1 MNLSDDLTPA
11 ADPAP
16 LLRAMRQRRR
26 LRRATR
32 AALSTA
38 ALFLAVIAFWP
49 GEKPRP
55 TAATHAPLAKP
66 QRESVAMTRE
76 EFLDSLK
83 DETFAFIQWP
93 DGREQLLI
101 RR

>member
-16 LLRAMRQRRR
+16 LLRAVRRR
-26 LRRATR
+26 RRVRIAAR

-38 ALFLAVIAFWP
+38 AVLCAVIAFWP
-49 GEKPRP
+49 RETPRE
-55 TAATHAPLAKP
+55 TAATPAPLSPPKP
-66 QRESVAMTRE
+66 ESVTMTRE

>member
-1 MNLSDDLTPA
+1 M
-11 ADPAP
+11 
-16 LLRAMRQRRR
+16 RRR
-26 LRRATR
+26 RHLRRITR
-32 AALSTA
+32 AAFSTA
-38 ALFLAVIAFWP
+38 VLLLAVIAFWP

-55 TAATHAPLAKP
+55 SAAVPAPLSTPKP
-66 QRESVAMTRE
+66 ESVAMTRE
-76 EFLDSLK
+76 EFLDALK

>member
-1 MNLSDDLTPA
+1 MNLSDDLTPH

-16 LLRAMRQRRR
+16 LLCAIRHHRR
-26 LRRATR
+26 LRRVTR
-32 AALSTA
+32 ACISGA
-38 ALFLAVIAFWP
+38 AVIVAAVAIWP
-49 GEKPRP
+49 REKITRR
-55 TAATHAPLAKP
+55 APMPAPKP
-66 QRESVAMTRE
+66 ESITMTRE

>member
-1 MNLSDDLTPA
+1 MNLSDDLIPA

-16 LLRAMRQRRR
+16 LLRAMRRHRRVR
-26 LRRATR
+26 FISRACISG
-32 AALSTA
+32 AAVI
-38 ALFLAVIAFWP
+38 LAVLALWPRSTPPPSEIAITP
-49 GEKPRP
+49 AP
-55 TAATHAPLAKP
+55 TPAPK
-66 QRESVAMTRE
+66 SVTMTRE

>member
-1 MNLSDDLTPA
+1 MNLSDDLTPTA
-11 ADPAP
+11 NPAP
-16 LLRAMRQRRR
+16 LLRAVRRRRR
-26 LRRATR
+26 LRRFTR

-38 ALFLAVIAFWP
+38 ALILAVIAFWP

-55 TAATHAPLAKP
+55 TAAAPAPLSEP
-66 QRESVAMTRE
+66 PRESVTMTRE